1 MDIKLTNSAIRRFL
15 KTEISPE
22 EFAEK
27 ISLCGPTFDRLYKKG
42 GDYVFEIEAIT
53 NRVDTACAYGVA
65 REGNA
70 ILNQMG
76 IPTELVG
83 NPYEQQ
89 INAHESLPKIFNIKI
104 SDPGLAPRFTAVSL
118 KNVKIGKSDKDVSTL
133 LELCGERPINNAVDI
148 TNELTMLYGCP
159 LHIFDLD
166 KIEKK
171 HLILRESKSG
181 ETITLLDGS
190 KNKLSGGDIIIE
202 DGGGKLIDLCGVMGG
217 KKAEVDENTK
227 NILLIVPMYHPRK
240 IRKTSLFLQKRT
252 IASQIYEKQPDIE
265 LCLPILSKAI
275 ELFGQR
281 CSATPSSKIFD
292 FYPDKLSTKVIDLDL
307 IWLDGFVGVQIE
319 RESVLDILSDL
330 GFSGTFKGENILT
343 CSVPSWR
350 HYDLNIRED
359 LAEEVARV
367 YGYFR
372 LPPVL
377 PNVNLSTQEPNKL
390 LTTEL
395 KIKKYLAAL
404 GYSEVFNN
412 SLISK
417 DLIDKTSQLEKDHFK
432 LTNALSADFEY
443 LRVSLLPSLLQNLK
457 NNIGKTDLPI
467 SIFELS
473 NIYLKQKESSLPDER
488 STLSLVTTDN
498 FLRAKGSIE
507 ALFHHLNAPNIKIS
521 PLSKENI
528 FLQKQRSAQIEIGDK
543 IVGVIGEVNKSISH
557 KLDLKTTPVM
567 TELDLPLLLSAILPG
582 YSYQPISQYPSIIE
596 EITIESKK
604 LVGDLLQSIKESDR
618 LITNVTYLGSFKSK
632 HSFRIC
638 FTSQEKNLDQKSV
651 EVIKDR
657 LIRLA

>member
-1 MDIKLTNSAIRRFL
+1 
-15 KTEISPE
+15 
-22 EFAEK
+22 
-27 ISLCGPTFDRLYKKG
+27 
-42 GDYVFEIEAIT
+42 
-53 NRVDTACAYGVA
+53 
-65 REGNA
+65 
-70 ILNQMG
+70 
-76 IPTELVG
+76 
-83 NPYEQQ
+83 
-89 INAHESLPKIFNIKI
+89 
-104 SDPGLAPRFTAVSL
+104 
-118 KNVKIGKSDKDVSTL
+118 
-133 LELCGERPINNAVDI
+133 
-148 TNELTMLYGCP
+148 
-159 LHIFDLD
+159 
-166 KIEKK
+166 
-171 HLILRESKSG
+171 
-181 ETITLLDGS
+181 
-190 KNKLSGGDIIIE
+190 
-202 DGGGKLIDLCGVMGG
+202 
-217 KKAEVDENTK
+217 
-227 NILLIVPMYHPRK
+227 
-240 IRKTSLFLQKRT
+240 
-252 IASQIYEKQPDIE
+252 
-265 LCLPILSKAI
+265 
-275 ELFGQR
+275 
-281 CSATPSSKIFD
+281 
-292 FYPDKLSTKVIDLDL
+292 
-307 IWLDGFVGVQIE
+307 
-319 RESVLDILSDL
+319 
-330 GFSGTFKGENILT
+330 
-343 CSVPSWR
+343 
-350 HYDLNIRED
+350 
-359 LAEEVARV
+359 
-367 YGYFR
+367 
-372 LPPVL
+372 VL